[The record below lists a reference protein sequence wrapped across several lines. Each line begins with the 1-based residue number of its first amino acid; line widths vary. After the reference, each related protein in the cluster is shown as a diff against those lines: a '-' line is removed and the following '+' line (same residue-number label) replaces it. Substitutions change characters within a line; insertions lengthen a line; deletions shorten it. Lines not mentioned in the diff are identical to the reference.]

1 MLVLSML
8 CRLSVEEIYKE
19 EFFKK
24 QVIDEGVECGGV
36 WSKQISGISITDI
49 RYQAFPLY
57 FKHIQPLMPRADSR
71 DPGQGGVFLS

>member
-8 CRLSVEEIYKE
+8 CHLSVEEIYKE

-36 WSKQISGISITDI
+36 WSLEGCGVNG
-49 RYQAFPLY
+49 YQAFP
-57 FKHIQPLMPRADSR
+57 
-71 DPGQGGVFLS
+71 